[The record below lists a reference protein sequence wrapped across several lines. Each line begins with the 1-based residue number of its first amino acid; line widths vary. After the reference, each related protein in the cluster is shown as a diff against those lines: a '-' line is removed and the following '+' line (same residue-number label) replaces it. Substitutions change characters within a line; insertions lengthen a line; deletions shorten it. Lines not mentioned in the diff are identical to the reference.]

1 MTDTVITLIAL
12 DSTKDQYGVQK
23 AAVETARHIP
33 CQLESIV
40 SSEFFRSKRSGI
52 RSEYKF
58 RMFAPVYRGETV
70 LEYQGRRLNVY
81 RTYPDGDYIELYAGS
96 YEGGG
101 TNGT

>member
-1 MTDTVITLIAL
+1 MIAL
-12 DSTKDQYGVQK
+12 DSTKDQYGVQR
-23 AAVETARHIP
+23 AVETARHIP